1 VADLNLSP
9 GSPGHLLAASRAGL
23 ARYRGLVGLL
33 CTQALSLTGTRVSAV
48 ALPWLVLTTT
58 GSTAL
63 TGLTAFCELGPYV
76 VAKAAAGPAIDRIG
90 PRRIS
95 LIGDLVSA
103 TAVLAVPIAHAAG
116 ALPMWLLLMLVAVT
130 GCVRG
135 PGDAAKVA
143 MTPDAA
149 DEARVPLERVTG
161 LSGAAERLA
170 ITVGPALGAAA
181 VAGFGAVTAL
191 LLNAATFLLSAV
203 ATAFAAPERSAQAA
217 TDDDAGYWERL
228 GNGFAFLR
236 QDRLLATA
244 VGLTMVTAFLDAAWS
259 SVLIPVWVREHGL
272 GVGAVGA
279 VFSVMSAASAAAGL
293 VAAWLGDRLP
303 RRLTFLVGFVVA
315 GAPRFL
321 VLALG
326 APLGAVLAVSAVS
339 GFAAGF
345 LNPILAAAVYERIP
359 RELVGRVISVADAV
373 SWAGVP
379 LGGLLAGAALGAIS
393 LAPVAAV
400 AGLLYCATTTLT
412 GLRPAWRELDAP
424 PGPSLPRQP
433 ALPRAAEPFASG
445 QASA

>member
-1 VADLNLSP
+1 MADQTPSP
-9 GSPGHLLAASRAGL
+9 AQIRPKWSARPT
-23 ARYRGLVGLL
+23 RYRGLVGLL
-33 CTQALSLTGTRVSAV
+33 LTQALSLTGTRVSAV

-76 VAKAAAGPAIDRIG
+76 LAKAAAGPAIDRIG

-95 LIGDLVSA
+95 LLGDLVSA

-116 ALPMWLLLMLVAVT
+116 ALPIWLLLVLVAVI
-130 GCVRG
+130 GSVRG

-149 DEARVPLERVTG
+149 DDARVPLERVTG

-170 ITVGPALGAAA
+170 ITAGPALGAAA
-181 VAGFGAVTAL
+181 VAGFGAATAL
-191 LLNAATFLLSAV
+191 VFNALTFLLSAA
-203 ATAFAAPERSAQAA
+203 ATALAAPERRAQEAA
-217 TDDDAGYWERL
+217 DEDAGYWERL
-228 GNGFAFLR
+228 GKGFAFLR
-236 QDRLLATA
+236 GNRLLATA
-244 VGLTMVTAFLDAAWS
+244 VGLTVATNFLDAAWS
-259 SVLIPVWVREHGL
+259 AVLIPVWVHRHGL

-293 VAAWLGDRLP
+293 VAAWLGERLP
-303 RRLTFLVGFVVA
+303 RRVTFLAGFVVA

-321 VLALG
+321 VLAFG
-326 APLGAVLAVSAVS
+326 APLGVVLAVSAVS

-359 RELVGRVISVADAV
+359 RDLVGRVISVADAV

-379 LGGLLAGAALGAIS
+379 LGGLIAGAALGAVA
-393 LAPVAAV
+393 LAPVAAT
-400 AGLLYCATTTLT
+400 AGLLYCAVTTLT
-412 GLRPAWRELDAP
+412 GLRPEWRELDAEPAARPEP
-424 PGPSLPRQP
+424 PPSRAPGSRTLPGASP
-433 ALPRAAEPFASG
+433 ASTA
-445 QASA
+445 

>member
-1 VADLNLSP
+1 MWSAKH
-9 GSPGHLLAASRAGL
+9 G
-23 ARYRGLVGLL
+23 RYRGLVGLL
-33 CTQALSLTGTRVSAV
+33 LTQALSLTGTRVSAV

-76 VAKAAAGPAIDRIG
+76 LAKAAAGPAIDRIG

-116 ALPMWLLLMLVAVT
+116 ALPIWLLLVLVAIT
-130 GCVRG
+130 GSVRG

-149 DEARVPLERVTG
+149 DDARVPLERVTG

-170 ITVGPALGAAA
+170 ITAGPALGAAA
-181 VAGFGAVTAL
+181 VAGFGAATAL
-191 LLNAATFLLSAV
+191 VFNAATFLLSAA
-203 ATAFAAPERSAQAA
+203 ATALAAPERQAQEEAEE
-217 TDDDAGYWERL
+217 DAGYWERL
-228 GNGFAFLR
+228 GKGFAFLR
-236 QDRLLATA
+236 GNRLLATA
-244 VGLTMVTAFLDAAWS
+244 VGLTVATNFLDAAWS
-259 SVLIPVWVREHGL
+259 AVLIPVWVHQQGL

-293 VAAWLGDRLP
+293 VAAWLGERLP
-303 RRLTFLVGFVVA
+303 RRVTFLAGFVVA

-321 VLALG
+321 ILALG
-326 APLGAVLAVSAVS
+326 APLGAVLTVSAVS

-379 LGGLLAGAALGAIS
+379 LGGLLAGAALGAVA
-393 LAPVAAV
+393 LAPVAAT
-400 AGLLYCATTTLT
+400 AGVLYCAATTLT
-412 GLRPAWRELDAP
+412 GLRPEWRELDAD
-424 PGPSLPRQP
+424 P
-433 ALPRAAEPFASG
+433 AVRAEP
-445 QASA
+445 QASRATAPRTLPGASPAGTG

>member
-1 VADLNLSP
+1 MADQTPSP
-9 GSPGHLLAASRAGL
+9 DRIRPLWSARRS
-23 ARYRGLVGLL
+23 RYRGLVGLL
-33 CTQALSLTGTRVSAV
+33 LTQALSLTGTRVSAV

-76 VAKAAAGPAIDRIG
+76 LAKAAAGPAIDRIG

-95 LIGDLVSA
+95 LLGDLVSA

-116 ALPMWLLLMLVAVT
+116 ALPIWLLLVLVAVI
-130 GCVRG
+130 GSVRG

-149 DEARVPLERVTG
+149 DDARVPLERVTG

-170 ITVGPALGAAA
+170 ITAGPALGAAA
-181 VAGFGAVTAL
+181 VAGFGAATAL
-191 LLNAATFLLSAV
+191 VFNAATFLLSGA
-203 ATAFAAPERSAQAA
+203 ATALAAPQRRVQEAA
-217 TDDDAGYWERL
+217 AEEDAGYWERL
-228 GNGFAFLR
+228 GKGFAFLR
-236 QDRLLATA
+236 GNRLLATA
-244 VGLTMVTAFLDAAWS
+244 VGLTVATNFLDAAWS
-259 SVLIPVWVREHGL
+259 AVLIPVWVHRHGL

-293 VAAWLGDRLP
+293 VAAWLGERLP
-303 RRLTFLVGFVVA
+303 RRVTFLAGFVVA

-379 LGGLLAGAALGAIS
+379 LGGLIAGAALGAVA
-393 LAPVAAV
+393 LGPVAAT
-400 AGLLYCATTTLT
+400 AGLLYCAVTTLT
-412 GLRPAWRELDAP
+412 GLRPEWRELDAEP
-424 PGPSLPRQP
+424 AARTDSHPSRAPSHRPLPGASP
-433 ALPRAAEPFASG
+433 AS
-445 QASA
+445 S